1 VRFAL
6 WGVAGEIV
14 WVSLYVGLGYS
25 FADNITSIASLLGNA
40 SGFITALAIVI
51 ALGWWLV
58 RASKKSRAASTA
70 R

>member
-40 SGFITALAIVI
+40 SGFITALAVVI

-58 RASKKSRAASTA
+58 RASMKPRAASTA

>member
-1 VRFAL
+1 
-6 WGVAGEIV
+6 
-14 WVSLYVGLGYS
+14 LGYS

-40 SGFITALAIVI
+40 SGFITALAVVI

-58 RASKKSRAASTA
+58 RASKKPRAASTA